1 MSLTARISS
10 LAATLGAAL
19 LLAGAWVSPVLA
31 QIGDGDGFDG
41 DELVLPLLLGAAVI
55 VGVVAYWR
63 SRRSQPRRG

>member
-55 VGVVAYWR
+55 VGVVAFWR